1 MSAMEALTVV
11 GLQAMT
17 PISQI
22 GSAMTT
28 AALAALA
35 SFTLS
40 MLLTPIYTSL
50 AYKFKLWKRVRD
62 TAVTGEKAEVFHKLH
77 AEKHKRNIPTMA
89 GLIMVISIVLITVG
103 FNLSRE
109 QTYLPLFGILGAGA
123 VGLLDDFINIRTTKL
138 GVSGLRSQI
147 KFLLIFIVAAVCA
160 FYFYYKLDYQSI
172 AVPFFGQLPIGIMLI
187 PLFTFVVVATANA
200 VNISDGLDGLSG
212 GLLSIA
218 FGTYAVIALLQGN
231 YGLAIFCA
239 TAGGTLLAYTWFN
252 IFPARFFM
260 GDIGSFALGTALGI
274 VAMLTDT
281 MLLLPII
288 GGIFVLEAGSS
299 LVQILSK
306 KILKRK
312 LLLSAPIHHHFEA
325 KGWPETKVTMRFW
338 VLGAVCGVSGVILA
352 IIGGQI

>member
-1 MSAMEALTVV
+1 MSVTDALTVV
-11 GLQAMT
+11 GLHDMA
-17 PISQI
+17 PVLQI
-22 GSAMTT
+22 GPAMTT
-28 AALAALA
+28 VALAALA
-35 SFTLS
+35 SFVLS

-50 AYKFKLWKRVRD
+50 AYKFKLWKRVRE
-62 TAVTGEKAEVFHKLH
+62 TAMTGEKALVFHKLH

-89 GLIMVISIVLITVG
+89 GLIMVASIFLITVS

-123 VGLLDDFINIRTTKL
+123 VGLLDDFINIRTTKD

-147 KFLLIFIVAAVCA
+147 KFMLIFLVAAICA
-160 FYFYYKLDYQSI
+160 LYFYYKLDYQSI
-172 AVPFFGQLPIGIMLI
+172 AVPFLGQLPIGALLI
-187 PLFTFVVVATANA
+187 PMFIFVVVGTANA

-231 YGLAIFCA
+231 YGIAIFCG
-239 TAGGTLLAYTWFN
+239 TVGGTLLSYTWFN
-252 IFPARFFM
+252 IYPARFFM
-260 GDIGSFALGTALGI
+260 GDVGSFALGTALGI

-281 MLLLPII
+281 MLLLPVI
-288 GGIFVLEAGSS
+288 GGIFVIEAGSTI
-299 LVQILSK
+299 VQVFSK
-306 KILKRK
+306 RVFKRK
-312 LLLSAPIHHHFEA
+312 VFISAPIHHHFEA

-338 VLGAVCGVSGVILA
+338 VLGAVCGVVGVILA